1 METKKP
7 KLSKWFL
14 VYIISVSSIVFI
26 LRFKPTGSAGR
37 NLLVVA
43 LSLITIGFLFWI
55 FFRIGLLTW
64 AEKWIKSSYD
74 DFLKGVEKDRQKKS
88 QPPSA

>member
-7 KLSKWFL
+7 KLSKWFI
-14 VYIISVSSIVFI
+14 VYLIVICSVVFI
-26 LRFKPTGSAGR
+26 VQFKPTGSTGK
-37 NLLVVA
+37 NLLA
-43 LSLITIGFLFWI
+43 ITLSLIACALILWI
-55 FFRIGLLTW
+55 FFRIGFLTW